1 MGAGILLNFTYT
13 EFMNRILSLLLVAFP
28 VFCSAQ
34 NGTLLGTITD
44 AESDEPLIGVN
55 VVFGS
60 TGVTTD
66 VDGKYR
72 IKLPAGKQKVQF
84 SFIGYESK
92 TKEIE
97 IEDGITIRENVKL
110 KVESVQHQTVVIS
123 ASLYEKK
130 IEEETVSVGVVSKEN
145 LKDRNAQ
152 DIGEA
157 INKTAGVQIQDGQI
171 TIRGGSSYSYGVGSR
186 TAVMVDGMS
195 VMSADLGQ
203 SELKYAPTENA
214 EQIEVVKGSASVVY
228 GSSALNGVVNVLT
241 AWPKSDK
248 ASHEVNTNVTVY
260 DVTPRED
267 QQWWSEFST
276 RGALN
281 LTYLY
286 SQKVGRTDLV
296 VGSNIYSHQ
305 SYLEEN
311 DSFRA
316 RFNVKT
322 RVHHKKKKGLN
333 YGVNWNMQFEQDER
347 FFFAVDLDTN
357 AYRSLDGSDDRYLRM
372 NVDPHLHYTDS
383 LGNRHSAEFRWF
395 YIHRFGNG
403 EDPDAISHQ
412 FIENYQYQ
420 RNWDWNK
427 NFKQGGKY
435 AQKVVLT
442 TGMPFTLGISSSNL
456 YPGTRETYS
465 GAVYLQG
472 EYKLNWTGQAAARRA
487 RKQLNGVTD
496 TIRGLSLI
504 GGFRYE
510 VLGVEDYFEA
520 SLPVFRTGLNY
531 QFARA
536 SFLRASFGQSYRIPS
551 VAERYISNDLFNAL
565 AIIPNPDL
573 EPEKGWSLELGL
585 TQGFKISDWKGGFD
599 LAFFWQQYQ
608 QFVEY
613 RFVNIGTD
621 PELFADL
628 PPSFFVGLYP
638 SNLDNARVAGIEIG
652 WTGSGKIGP
661 ISLTPSLGYTYTY
674 PVNLDS
680 SGTDPGKYLANMF
693 SDLFRKVPEER
704 TNEILQF
711 RSRHLFVGDL
721 ALGWKGFSIGAS
733 VYYGSYPE
741 VIPALFT
748 QAITI
753 IVGDDG
759 AFDKYEKDHKNGD
772 WVFDMRAGYRIN
784 EKFKVGFMV
793 KNLTN
798 RFYALRPSRP
808 EPIRNYTLQLL
819 VNF

>member
-1 MGAGILLNFTYT
+1 MKLFFSFVICAIGLT
-13 EFMNRILSLLLVAFP
+13 AF
-28 VFCSAQ
+28 AQ
-34 NGTLLGTITD
+34 NGTLVGTITD
-44 AESDEPLIGVN
+44 SETNEPLIGAN
-55 VVFGS
+55 VIFGT

-72 IKLPAGKQKVQF
+72 ISLPAGKQKVQF

-92 TKEIE
+92 TREVE
-97 IEDGITIRENVKL
+97 MEDGITIRENVKL
-110 KVESVQHQTVVIS
+110 KMESVQHQTVVVS

-152 DIGEA
+152 ELGEA
-157 INKTAGVQIQDGQI
+157 INKTAGVQVQDGQV

-214 EQIEVVKGSASVVY
+214 EQIEIVKGSASVVY

-248 ASHEVNTNVTVY
+248 ASHEINTNVTVY

-296 VGSNIYSHQ
+296 VGSNIYSHK

-311 DSFRA
+311 DGFRA

-347 FFFAVDLDTN
+347 FFFAQDLDTN
-357 AYRSLDGSDDRYLRM
+357 AYRQLDGSDDRYLRM
-372 NVDPHLHYTDS
+372 NVDPHLHYSDS
-383 LGNRHSAEFRWF
+383 MGNRHSAEFRWF

-403 EDPDAISHQ
+403 DDPDAISNQ

-420 RNWDWNK
+420 RHWDWNK
-427 NFKQGGKY
+427 NFKEGGKY
-435 AQKVVLT
+435 AQKVILT
-442 TGMPFTLGISSSNL
+442 TGMPLTLGISSSNL

-487 RKQLNGVTD
+487 RERLNGVTD
-496 TIRGLSLI
+496 TTRGLSLI

-551 VAERYISNDLFNAL
+551 VAERYIANDLFNAL
-565 AIIPNPDL
+565 AIIPNADL
-573 EPEKGWSLELGL
+573 APEKGWSVELGL
-585 TQGFKISDWKGGFD
+585 TQGFKVSDWKGGFD

-613 RFVNIGTD
+613 RFVSRFLN
-621 PELFADL
+621 PEYFEELPENLFI
-628 PPSFFVGLYP
+628 GLYP
-638 SNLDNARVAGIEIG
+638 NNIDNARVAGIEIG

-661 ISLTPSLGYTYTY
+661 IEITPSLGYTYTY

-680 SGTDPGKYLANMF
+680 AGTSASKYLKNMF
-693 SDLFRKVPEER
+693 EDLFRKVPEER
-704 TNEILQF
+704 EGEILQF
-711 RSRHLFVGDL
+711 RSRHLFVGDISL
-721 ALGWKGFSIGAS
+721 AWKGISLGAS

-741 VIPALFT
+741 VVPELFEIAVSFLTNDGNALNN
-748 QAITI
+748 
-753 IVGDDG
+753 
-759 AFDKYEKDHKNGD
+759 YSEDHKKGD
-772 WVFDMRAGYRIN
+772 WVFDVRAGYQIS
-784 EKFKVGFMV
+784 EKFRVGFLV
-793 KNLTN
+793 KNVAN

-808 EPIRNYTLQLL
+808 EPIRNYTLQLR